1 MLHEE
6 ERGLLDPGGLP
17 LAPLDHHHRR
27 VEVLLLLPERHLH
40 HVLLLDRPQVL
51 VGRVGRSILKGKSS
65 YVGFLT
71 L

>member
-51 VGRVGRSILKGKSS
+51 VGRVGRSILRANKVAS
-65 YVGFLT
+65 GF
-71 L
+71 